1 MRLLLVSFGMVLLFT
16 GCSGESK
23 HIMRERAVL
32 ANYPEATAEMKLV
45 QVSEHSY
52 YVQGAAGVATDNQGF
67 ISNAGAIV
75 TNDGVV
81 IFDALGTPALASK
94 MIRLL
99 REITEQ
105 PIKRVIMSH
114 YHADH
119 IYGLQLYKEIGAE
132 IYAPRGAMDYLQSPL
147 AAERLEERRF
157 SLDPW
162 VNEKTYLVKPD
173 HILEASTSQQLGG
186 VNMSINY
193 LGGAHSEG
201 DLTLLVEED
210 RVLYSGDIIF
220 EGRVAF
226 LGDADTRHWLQTL
239 EKMETSGLA
248 GLIPGHGP
256 AATDPTKAIAQTRR
270 YLAYIRKVMGEA
282 VEEFVPFSEAYEAA
296 DWSEFEKLPAFAA
309 ANRRNAYQV
318 FLSMEQESLPEQ

>member
-1 MRLLLVSFGMVLLFT
+1 MRFTLVLLGMVVLSVA
-16 GCSGESK
+16 SGADTS
-23 HIMRERAVL
+23 HLQREQVVL

-45 QVSEHSY
+45 QVAEHSY

-75 TNDGVV
+75 TKDGVV

-99 REITEQ
+99 REVTEQ

-119 IYGLQLYKEIGAE
+119 LYGLQLYKEIGAE
-132 IYAPRGAMDYLQSPL
+132 IYAPKGALEYLQAPQ
-147 AAERLEERRF
+147 AAERLEERQF

-162 VNEKTYLVKPD
+162 VNEKTYLVTPE
-173 HILEASTSQQLGG
+173 HIIDSSITQQMGD
-186 VNMSINY
+186 VTMHINY

-201 DLTLLVEED
+201 DLTLLVEQD

-226 LGDADTRHWLQTL
+226 LGDADTRYWLQTL

-256 AATDPTKAIAQTRR
+256 AAQDPTTAISQTRR
-270 YLAYIRKVMGEA
+270 YLAYIRQVMGNA
-282 VEEFVPFSEAYEAA
+282 VEEFVPFAEAYAAA
-296 DWSEFEKLPAFAA
+296 DWSEFEKLPAFDE

-318 FLSMEQESLPEQ
+318 FLSMEQESLPTE

>member
-1 MRLLLVSFGMVLLFT
+1 MRFTLAIIMAFLFT
-16 GCSGESK
+16 ACSADKSHLEKEKS
-23 HIMRERAVL
+23 IL

-45 QVSEHSY
+45 KVSEHSY

-81 IFDALGTPALASK
+81 IFDTLGTPALASK

-99 REITEQ
+99 REVTDQ

-119 IYGLQLYKEIGAE
+119 LYGLQLYKELGAE
-132 IYAPRGAMDYLQSPL
+132 IYAPKGVYEYMDSPL
-147 AAERLEERRF
+147 AEERLEERRF
-157 SLDPW
+157 SLEPW

-173 HILEASTSQQLGG
+173 HILDAGMVQELGG
-186 VNMSINY
+186 VKMSINF
-193 LGGAHSEG
+193 LGGAHSDG
-201 DLTLLVEED
+201 DLTLLVEPD

-220 EGRVAF
+220 EGRVAY
-226 LGDADTRHWLQTL
+226 LGDADTRHWLETL
-239 EKMETSGLA
+239 EKMETSGLV

-256 AATDPTKAIAQTRR
+256 AARDPTRAIAQTRR

-282 VEEFVPFSEAYEAA
+282 VEELSDFSEAYESA

-318 FLSMEQESLPEQ
+318 FLSMEQESLPAR

>member
-1 MRLLLVSFGMVLLFT
+1 MRFTVIVVLMVLLNSV
-16 GCSGESK
+16 CSADKSHLQKEKS
-23 HIMRERAVL
+23 IL

-67 ISNAGAIV
+67 ISNAGAVV
-75 TNDGVV
+75 TDDGVV
-81 IFDALGTPALASK
+81 IFDTLGTPALAAK

-99 REITEQ
+99 REVTDQ
-105 PIKRVIMSH
+105 PIRRVIMSH

-119 IYGLQLYKEIGAE
+119 IYGLQVYKEIGAE
-132 IYAPRGAMDYLQSPL
+132 IYAPRGAMEYLDSPL
-147 AAERLEERRF
+147 AEERLEERRF

-162 VNEKTYLVKPD
+162 VNEKTYLIKPD
-173 HILEASTSQQLGG
+173 YILEAGTTEELGG
-186 VNMSINY
+186 VTMSINY
-193 LGGAHSEG
+193 LGGAHSDG
-201 DLTLLVEED
+201 DLTLLVEQD
-210 RVLYSGDIIF
+210 RVLFSGDIIF
-220 EGRVAF
+220 EGRVPF

-256 AATDPTKAIAQTRR
+256 AAKKPTSAITQTRR
-270 YLAYIRKVMGEA
+270 YLAYIREVMGSA
-282 VEEFVPFSEAYEAA
+282 VEELSDFSEAYKAA
-296 DWSEFEKLPAFAA
+296 DWGEFEKLPAFEA

-318 FLSMEQESLPEQ
+318 FLSMEQESLTAQ

>member
-1 MRLLLVSFGMVLLFT
+1 MRSIVLITALGLLFAACNGDT
-16 GCSGESK
+16 SHLQKEQL
-23 HIMRERAVL
+23 VL

-45 QVSEHSY
+45 QVSKHTY

-81 IFDALGTPALASK
+81 IFDTLGTPALAAK

-99 REITEQ
+99 REVTQQ
-105 PIKRVIMSH
+105 PIKRVILSH

-119 IYGLQLYKEIGAE
+119 IYGLQVYKEIGAE
-132 IYAPRGAMDYLQSPL
+132 IYAPRGVLQYLDSPQ

-162 VNEKTYLVKPD
+162 VNEQTYLLRPD
-173 HILEASTSQQLGG
+173 HILEAGSTQILGG
-186 VNMSINY
+186 VTMTINY
-193 LGGAHSEG
+193 LGGAHSDG

-210 RVLYSGDIIF
+210 RVLFSGDIIF

-239 EKMETSGLA
+239 KKMETSGLA

-256 AATDPTKAIAQTRR
+256 AASDPNKAITQTRR
-270 YLAYIRKVMGEA
+270 YLAYIREVMGNA
-282 VEEFVPFSEAYEAA
+282 VEELMDFSSAYAQA
-296 DWSEFEKLPAFAA
+296 DWSEFADLPAFEA

-318 FLSMEQESLPEQ
+318 YLSMEQESLQAQ

>member
-1 MRLLLVSFGMVLLFT
+1 MRFMVITFSMLFLFTACSGDKSHLQHEQSVLL
-16 GCSGESK
+16 
-23 HIMRERAVL
+23 
-32 ANYPEATAEMKLV
+32 NYPEATAEMTLV

-75 TNDGVV
+75 TSDGVV
-81 IFDALGTPALASK
+81 IFDTLGTPALASK

-99 REITEQ
+99 REVTDQ

-119 IYGLQLYKEIGAE
+119 LYGLQLYKEIGAE
-132 IYAPRGAMDYLQSPL
+132 IYAPKGAFAYLDSPL
-147 AAERLEERRF
+147 AEERLEERRF

-173 HILEASTSQQLGG
+173 HILAASSTMELGG
-186 VNMSINY
+186 VSMSINY
-193 LGGAHSEG
+193 LGGAHSDG
-201 DLTLLVEED
+201 DLTLLVEPD

-226 LGDADTRHWLQTL
+226 LGDADTRHWLETL

-248 GLIPGHGP
+248 GLIPGHGS
-256 AATDPTKAIAQTRR
+256 AAKNPTKAIAQTRR
-270 YLAYIRKVMGEA
+270 YLAYIREVMGSA
-282 VEEFVPFSEAYEAA
+282 VEEFRDFSEAYAAA
-296 DWSEFEKLPAFAA
+296 DWSEFEKLPAFEA

-318 FLSMEQESLPEQ
+318 FLSMETESLPAQ